1 MVIRHNL
8 LIECRGSCRDSQ
20 SNLEEVK

>member
-8 LIECRGSCRDSQ
+8 LSS
-20 SNLEEVK
+20 